1 MNHKEKKITVGG
13 QAVMEGVMM
22 RGPDRVA
29 VAVRKPDGTI
39 ALKIESFQSITKRFR
54 LLAWPILRG
63 AVVLVESLV
72 LGMKSLS
79 FSGDVALANN
89 APGPLKKRGGFWQN
103 LTLAMTLI
111 FAFALGMALFFYVPI
126 LLTDLMGFRTGFSF
140 NLVDGILRLAIFLL
154 YVYLISR
161 WNEIKRVFQYHG
173 AEHKSIY
180 AYEDQKDLIIESAK
194 PYTTLHPRCGTSFLL
209 IVMVVSIVI
218 FMFLGRPDDLG
229 ERLLRLAMVPLIGGL
244 SYELIKLSDKGARH
258 PFFRWLIAPG
268 LWLQKMTTREPDDS
282 QIEVALVA
290 LKAALGL
297 EPQIGNSVINHMDS

>member
-1 MNHKEKKITVGG
+1 MNHKEKKIAVGG

-22 RGPDRVA
+22 RGPNRVA

-39 ALKIESFQSITKRFR
+39 VLKTESFQSITKRFR

-79 FSGDVALANN
+79 FSSDVALAND
-89 APGPLKKRGGFWQN
+89 APSTFNKRTGFWQN

-111 FAFALGMALFFYVPI
+111 FAFALGITLFFYVPI

-140 NLVDGILRLAIFLL
+140 NLIDGILRLAIFLL

-180 AYEDQKDLIIESAK
+180 AYEDQKDLNIESAK

-218 FMFLGRPDDLG
+218 FMFLGRPDNLG
-229 ERLLRLAMVPLIGGL
+229 ERLLRLAMVPLIGGI

-258 PFFRWLIAPG
+258 PFFRLLIAPG

-297 EPQIGNSVINHMDS
+297 EPQIGHSVINHMDS